1 MSAKYANLPDIV
13 RMSSGIYDTIHAYQL
28 SGYGPR
34 CVRNSGHYRSCRP
47 SSQSPL
53 TSIYPILG
61 ANRAVYLL
69 QEESSED
76 EAAQAAQKRSI
87 EPAPVE
93 ELDPTSLMST
103 QEASK
108 QFRRA
113 EKRKGR

>member
-1 MSAKYANLPDIV
+1 MTRPSLTSSQDTAPDV
-13 RMSSGIYDTIHAYQL
+13 YETADTIGAADLAVSLRLPIYIRL
-28 SGYGPR
+28 R
-34 CVRNSGHYRSCRP
+34 FLM
-47 SSQSPL
+47 L
-53 TSIYPILG
+53 TIHTVS
-61 ANRAVYLL
+61 

-108 QFRRA
+108 KFRKA
-113 EKRKGR
+113 EKRKGG